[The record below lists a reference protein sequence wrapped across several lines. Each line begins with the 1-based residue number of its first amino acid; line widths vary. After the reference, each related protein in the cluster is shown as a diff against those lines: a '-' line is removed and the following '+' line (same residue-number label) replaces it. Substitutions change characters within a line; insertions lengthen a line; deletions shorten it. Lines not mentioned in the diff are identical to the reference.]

1 MGGQRPP
8 QNTST
13 PKAIQ
18 TTKQDIGYYAHC
30 GQNLS
35 KPCVACTFKFLISA
49 TPYLKLTTLG
59 IPLGGQAVKHR
70 QMPSEDEMVQVRVL
84 MAELL
89 ELKAK
94 KLTGATLAL
103 SFSKCLTQ
111 PI

>member
-1 MGGQRPP
+1 
-8 QNTST
+8 
-13 PKAIQ
+13 
-18 TTKQDIGYYAHC
+18 
-30 GQNLS
+30 
-35 KPCVACTFKFLISA
+35 
-49 TPYLKLTTLG
+49 
-59 IPLGGQAVKHR
+59 
-70 QMPSEDEMVQVRVL
+70 MPSEDEMVQVRVM